1 MARSGHCEMLAHGA
15 ELGARV
21 GYRLG
26 GVTPDR
32 SASVAAQEAQVDYR
46 LGTDSVDSRQV
57 WFLAPNPSAVKSAAL
72 PQESCPINPPNVHEL
87 RNPGIKRRLRAG
99 AFPNARP
106 PRRIAL
112 TQDSVTRRKRK
123 ASGDVRRRQRARR
136 SCLRLGVKQFV
147 MPLWRSSG
155 GAD

>member
-32 SASVAAQEAQVDYR
+32 SASVTAQEAQIDYR

-87 RNPGIKRRLRAG
+87 RNRGFTHLSTVELG
-99 AFPNARP
+99 CE
-106 PRRIAL
+106 
-112 TQDSVTRRKRK
+112 
-123 ASGDVRRRQRARR
+123 VRWH
-136 SCLRLGVKQFV
+136 KT
-147 MPLWRSSG
+147 PLHCR
-155 GAD
+155 